1 MVDILNG
8 ICSSI
13 FLYVIPLICD
23 ILKKIVFLKNFQRTD
38 ISVEMWILSEMNR
51 LFWSWSRSWLSFGA
65 ILPYTYLDIIMSSLN
80 THLYT
85 QLFRLY
91 GQKTEKGQFFVQIST
106 LLYAFKLSHARE
118 FSSKVLDI
126 QDFVWKDHSH
136 QPEIWMGASDPVGTG
151 TDLLSQILVFFH
163 FHFQLLISALFQT
176 VNFRHSQAFIY
187 TKDVSY
193 ENILLIKR

>member
-38 ISVEMWILSEMNR
+38 ISVEIWILSEMNR
-51 LFWSWSRSWLSFGA
+51 LFWSWSCEAGA
-65 ILPYTYLDIIMSSLN
+65 DCPLVPYCHFYWVSNEVQEILNTYLDIIMSSPN
-80 THLYT
+80 TVTPTYIYT

-136 QPEIWMGASDPVGTG
+136 QPEIWMGR
-151 TDLLSQILVFFH
+151 L
-163 FHFQLLISALFQT
+163 
-176 VNFRHSQAFIY
+176 
-187 TKDVSY
+187 
-193 ENILLIKR
+193 ILLHWNRSPFTDFITFNYWSVLCSKP